1 MKLKKILIFLFVL
14 QIVFSVGMKILSYI
28 GSDSAELQSRTLQYF
43 TSDDIK
49 IGIEYG
55 RRGFFVRI
63 ASQIIDFILLG
74 VFAFSPLAIRIEEYL
89 VAKTKNHYYP
99 MVFLFFLSFS
109 VIEFILSLPLQYYF
123 GFVLEHQFGFSKMTL
138 GEWILFTA
146 KSALVGLGLGTVL
159 SMGAAF
165 ILKTFERTWKYLIP
179 IGSLVLGLVFS
190 ILYPILITPIFY
202 DYKPIDEGSL
212 KTKIVNLCDQ
222 AQIKVENVYVINES
236 KYSGHTNAYFTGWGE
251 NRKIFLYDTL
261 IKNHTEEEVISVLG
275 HEIGHWTHNHELT
288 FLVGNTIE
296 MFLLCL
302 LIGIIFQIAK
312 NGNEFVLKEIYSPS
326 SWPILFLIISIAGT
340 ITNPFWNTF
349 SRYQEAQADMEALVL
364 TNDKK
369 SFIDTEIKMAK
380 DNKSRLNPHPWVV
393 FYSYSHPMTIER
405 IRMAEEFQA
414 K

>member
-1 MKLKKILIFLFVL
+1 
-14 QIVFSVGMKILSYI
+14 MKILSYV
-28 GSDSAELQSRTLQYF
+28 GSDSPELQSRTLQYF
-43 TSDDIK
+43 TADDIQT
-49 IGIEYG
+49 GIEYG
-55 RRGFFVRI
+55 RRGFFARI
-63 ASQIIDFILLG
+63 ASQIIDFIILG
-74 VFAFSPLAIRIEEYL
+74 IFAFTSLAIRIEKYL
-89 VAKTKNHYYP
+89 ESKSKNRYYLMVA
-99 MVFLFFLSFS
+99 LFFISFS
-109 VIEFILSLPLQYYF
+109 IIEFIASLPLQYYF
-123 GFVLEHQFGFSKMTL
+123 GFVLEHKFGFSKMTFVD
-138 GEWILFTA
+138 WVIYTA
-146 KSALVGLGLGTVL
+146 KSALVGLGFGMLIAL
-159 SMGAAF
+159 GAAF
-165 ILKTFERTWKYLIP
+165 ILKTFEKTWKYLIP
-179 IGSLVLGLVFS
+179 LGSLILGLIFS
-190 ILYPILITPIFY
+190 ILYPIIITPIFY

-212 KTKIVNLCDQ
+212 KTKIVNLCDH
-222 AQIKVENVYVINES
+222 AKIKVENVYVINES
-236 KYSGHTNAYFTGWGE
+236 KYSGHTNAYFTGWGN

-302 LIGIIFQIAK
+302 LIGYIFQVAK
-312 NGNEFVLKEIYSPS
+312 TGNEFVLKEIYSPS
-326 SWPILFLIISIAGT
+326 SWPLLFLIISLAGT

-349 SRYQEAQADMEALVL
+349 SRYQESQADMEALVL

-405 IRMAEEFQA
+405 IKMAEEF

>member
-1 MKLKKILIFLFVL
+1 MTFV
-14 QIVFSVGMKILSYI
+14 
-28 GSDSAELQSRTLQYF
+28 DW
-43 TSDDIK
+43 
-49 IGIEYG
+49 
-55 RRGFFVRI
+55 
-63 ASQIIDFILLG
+63 
-74 VFAFSPLAIRIEEYL
+74 
-89 VAKTKNHYYP
+89 
-99 MVFLFFLSFS
+99 
-109 VIEFILSLPLQYYF
+109 VIY
-123 GFVLEHQFGFSKMTL
+123 
-138 GEWILFTA
+138 TA
-146 KSALVGLGLGTVL
+146 KSALVGLGFGMLIAL
-159 SMGAAF
+159 GAAF
-165 ILKTFERTWKYLIP
+165 ILKTFEKTWKYLIP
-179 IGSLVLGLVFS
+179 LGSLILGLIFS
-190 ILYPILITPIFY
+190 ILYPIIITPIFY

-212 KTKIVNLCDQ
+212 KTKIVNLCDH
-222 AQIKVENVYVINES
+222 AKIKVENVYVINES
-236 KYSGHTNAYFTGWGE
+236 KYSGHTNAYFTGWGN

-302 LIGIIFQIAK
+302 LIGYIFQVAK
-312 NGNEFVLKEIYSPS
+312 TGNEFVLKEIYSPS
-326 SWPILFLIISIAGT
+326 SWPLLFLIISLAGT

-349 SRYQEAQADMEALVL
+349 SRYQESQADMEALVL

-405 IRMAEEFQA
+405 IKMAEEF

>member
-1 MKLKKILIFLFVL
+1 MKLKRIIIFLFLL
-14 QIVFSVGMKILSYI
+14 QIVFTFGMKILSYY
-28 GSDSAELQSRTLQYF
+28 GDDSLELQSRTLQYF
-43 TSDDIK
+43 TPEDIK

-55 RRGFFVRI
+55 RRGFFARI
-63 ASQIIDFILLG
+63 ASQIIDFIILG
-74 VFAFSPLAIRIEEYL
+74 LFAFSPLALRLEEYL
-89 VAKTKNHYYP
+89 ITKTRDRYYS
-99 MVFLFFLSFS
+99 MVFLFFISFS
-109 VIEFILSLPLQYYF
+109 IFEFIISLPLQYYF
-123 GFVLEHQFGFSKMTL
+123 GFVLEHQFGFSKMTF
-138 GEWILFTA
+138 GEWILFIA
-146 KSALVGLGLGTVL
+146 KSALVGLVIGTVL
-159 SMGAAF
+159 AIGAAF
-165 ILKTFERTWKYLIP
+165 ILKTFEKTWKYLIP
-179 IGSLVLGLVFS
+179 IGSLILGLVFS
-190 ILYPILITPIFY
+190 VLYPIVITPIFY
-202 DYKPIDEGSL
+202 DYKPIEEGSL
-212 KTKIVNLCDQ
+212 KTKIVNLCDH
-222 AQIKVENVYVINES
+222 AKIKVENVYVINES
-236 KYSGHTNAYFTGWGE
+236 KYSGHTNAYFTGWGD

-302 LIGIIFQIAK
+302 LIGLIFQIAK
-312 NGNEFVLKEIYSPS
+312 SGNEFVLKEIYSPS
-326 SWPILFLIISIAGT
+326 SWPLLFLIVSIAGT

-393 FYSYSHPMTIER
+393 FYSYSHPKTIDR
-405 IRMAEEFQA
+405 IKMAEDFQG